1 MTRLAVIDCGTNTF
15 NLLIIEFRKGLPYTK
30 LFQTRL
36 AVKLGEHSINN
47 GFISE
52 PAFERGIEALG
63 VYKEYCKHYQADHI
77 LAFATSAIRDAGN
90 GRLFVEEI
98 ATRFAISIQVIDG
111 NREAEL
117 IYFGNREAVALKE
130 EPSLIMDIGG
140 GSNEYIIANK
150 HEILWKGSF
159 NIGAARIL
167 EKFKFSDPASSQE
180 ILALTHYL
188 SEELQTL
195 SSAVNEFKPFE
206 LIGSSGA
213 FDTFIDMIHAQLNGE
228 PLLSDKTEYTLKL
241 SDYTTIAS
249 QIKQSTLAERKKMK
263 GLVPMRIDMI
273 VISCVMIDMILN
285 TYQLKNLRVS
295 TYSLKEGALMEYLS
309 NFKN

>member
-1 MTRLAVIDCGTNTF
+1 
-15 NLLIIEFRKGLPYTK
+15 
-30 LFQTRL
+30 L
-36 AVKLGEHSINN
+36 AVKLGEHSINK

-63 VYKEYCKHYQADHI
+63 VYKNYCEQYQVDHI
-77 LAFATSAIRDAGN
+77 LAFATSALRDAGN
-90 GRLFVEEI
+90 GQLFVKEI
-98 ATRFAISIQVIDG
+98 ATRFSISIQVIDG

-117 IYFGNREAVALKE
+117 IYYGNKEAVVLTE

-140 GSNEYIIANK
+140 GSNEFIIANK
-150 HEILWKGSF
+150 NGILWKGSF

-167 EKFKFSDPASSQE
+167 EKFKFSDPASSLE
-180 ILALTHYL
+180 IQGLMNYLT
-188 SEELQTL
+188 EELHSLTK
-195 SSAVNEFKPFE
+195 AVNEFKPIE

-228 PLLSDKTEYTLKL
+228 PLLSDKTEYRLKL
-241 SDYTTIAS
+241 SDYTKIAS
-249 QIKQSTLAERKKMK
+249 QIKQSTLAERKEMN
-263 GLVPMRIDMI
+263 GLVPMRVDMI
-273 VISCVMIDMILN
+273 VISCVMIDMILQ